1 VAGGLEMKVEVSI
14 DKNQKEP
21 KIIIV
26 TCEITDSIKDLTR
39 YLSLNYADKINGY
52 SEQGVEII
60 KECDIIRIYGEHQK
74 VFCETLSGKYILHS
88 RLYELENKLDSRM
101 FVRISNSEIVNAK
114 RILRLD
120 ASITGTIGVY
130 LEGNIKTFSS
140 RRYVKKI
147 REIFGM

>member
-1 VAGGLEMKVEVSI
+1 MKIEISI
-14 DKNQKEP
+14 DKNQREP

-26 TCEITDSIKDLTR
+26 TSEINDEIKELSR
-39 YLSLNYADKINGY
+39 YLSLNYPDVINGFN
-52 SEQGVEII
+52 EQGVAII

-74 VFCETLSGKYILHS
+74 VFCETLNGKYMLHS
-88 RLYELENKLDSRM
+88 RLYELENKLDHKM
-101 FVRISNSEIVNAK
+101 FVRISNSEIVNSK

-130 LEGNIKTFSS
+130 LEGNIKTYSS

-147 REIFGM
+147 KEIFGL